1 MNKKLLGNCPI
12 CGQKMVVSQLSCK
25 RRDTSISGSFSLSKF
40 DYLSQQEQEF
50 ALTFIKNAGNIK
62 QIEKEMNISY
72 PTVKKMLDSVIKNLG
87 FENKNNNQLNKEAV
101 LDMLRKNEITFKE
114 ADELLKQIGG

>member
-1 MNKKLLGNCPI
+1 MVKLINKKEISN
-12 CGQKMVVSQLSCK
+12 VSGGM
-25 RRDTSISGSFSLSKF
+25 IVFF
-40 DYLSQQEQEF
+40 
-50 ALTFIKNAGNIK
+50 
-62 QIEKEMNISY
+62 
-72 PTVKKMLDSVIKNLG
+72 NLG

>member
-1 MNKKLLGNCPI
+1 
-12 CGQKMVVSQLSCK
+12 
-25 RRDTSISGSFSLSKF
+25 
-40 DYLSQQEQEF
+40 
-50 ALTFIKNAGNIK
+50 
-62 QIEKEMNISY
+62 MNISY
-72 PTVKKMLDSVIKNLG
+72 PTFKKMLDYVIKNLG

>member
-25 RRDTSISGSFSLSKF
+25 SCDTSISGSFSLSRF

>member
-1 MNKKLLGNCPI
+1 MTLEELKD
-12 CGQKMVVSQLSCK
+12 KM
-25 RRDTSISGSFSLSKF
+25 
-40 DYLSQQEQEF
+40 
-50 ALTFIKNAGNIK
+50 
-62 QIEKEMNISY
+62 
-72 PTVKKMLDSVIKNLG
+72 DSVIKNLG

>member
-1 MNKKLLGNCPI
+1 MVENENMSVDTELKD
-12 CGQKMVVSQLSCK
+12 KM
-25 RRDTSISGSFSLSKF
+25 
-40 DYLSQQEQEF
+40 
-50 ALTFIKNAGNIK
+50 
-62 QIEKEMNISY
+62 
-72 PTVKKMLDSVIKNLG
+72 DSVIKNLG